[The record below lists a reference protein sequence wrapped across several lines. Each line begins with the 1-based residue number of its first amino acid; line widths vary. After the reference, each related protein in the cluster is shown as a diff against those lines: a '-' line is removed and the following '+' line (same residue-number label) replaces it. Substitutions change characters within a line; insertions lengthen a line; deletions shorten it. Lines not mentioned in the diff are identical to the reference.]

1 MPELHPGTGTRR
13 KQPTFHS
20 SKLALEVEQGKLAGM
35 TSAQQTSVIEKFRAM
50 HESGCFVL
58 PNPWDI
64 GTAIYLEHLGFEALA
79 TTSAGFA
86 FSRGKRDGGVPRD
99 EMLDHIREIVEATSL
114 PVNADFLAGY
124 ADEPEGVA
132 TNVRL
137 CVYTG
142 VAGLSIEDNTGRTD
156 APLYEKKLAI
166 ERIRAARSA
175 IDSSGSGVVL
185 TGRCEAWL
193 VHDPDP
199 LHTVLDR
206 LAAYAEAGA
215 DCLYAPAVSKPDEIA
230 QIVKTVAPKPVNVL
244 VSGFN
249 HQLSLSQ
256 LADLGVRRVSVGSGL
271 ALAAWGTFLRA
282 AKDIK
287 ENGTFNL
294 LANGA
299 ASVDLNELFQEQS

>member
-1 MPELHPGTGTRR
+1 M
-13 KQPTFHS
+13 S
-20 SKLALEVEQGKLAGM
+20 SAK
-35 TSAQQTSVIEKFRAM
+35 QTSVSAKFRKM

-64 GTAIYLEHLGFEALA
+64 GTAIYLEQLGFEALA

-99 EMLDHIREIVEATSL
+99 EMLEHIREIVEATSL

-124 ADEPEGVA
+124 ADEPEAVAANVQLCVA
-132 TNVRL
+132 T
-137 CVYTG
+137 G
-142 VAGLSIEDNTGRTD
+142 IAGLSIEDNTGRTD
-156 APLYEKKLAI
+156 TPLYEKKLAI
-166 ERIRAARSA
+166 DRIRAARAA
-175 IDSSGSGVVL
+175 IDASDSCVVL

-206 LAAYAEAGA
+206 LAAYADAGA
-215 DCLYAPAVSKPDEIA
+215 DCLYAPGVHKPDEIA
-230 QIVKTVAPKPVNVL
+230 QIVNTVAPKPVNVL

-256 LADLGVRRVSVGSGL
+256 LTDLGVRRISVGSGL

-287 ENGTFNL
+287 TNGTFNL

-299 ASVDLNELFQEQS
+299 ASADLNQLFREKS

>member
-1 MPELHPGTGTRR
+1 M
-13 KQPTFHS
+13 S
-20 SKLALEVEQGKLAGM
+20 SPRQS
-35 TSAQQTSVIEKFRAM
+35 SATATFRAM

-99 EMLDHIREIVEATSL
+99 EMLAHIREIVEATAL

-137 CVYTG
+137 CVNTG

-156 APLYEKKLAI
+156 TPLYEKKLAI
-166 ERIRAARSA
+166 DRIRAARSE

-199 LHTVLDR
+199 FNTVLDR

-215 DCLYAPAVSKPDEIA
+215 DCLYAPGVSRPDEIA

-249 HQLSLSQ
+249 HQRSLSQ
-256 LADLGVRRVSVGSGL
+256 LTDLGVRRISVGSGL
-271 ALAAWGTFLRA
+271 ALAAWGVFQRA

-287 ENGTFNL
+287 TNGAFNL

-299 ASVDLNELFQEQS
+299 ASADLNKLFQEEL

>member
-1 MPELHPGTGTRR
+1 
-13 KQPTFHS
+13 
-20 SKLALEVEQGKLAGM
+20 M
-35 TSAQQTSVIEKFRAM
+35 TSAKQTSVTAKFRKM

-64 GTAIYLEHLGFEALA
+64 GTAIYLENLGFGALA

-86 FSRGKRDGGVPRD
+86 FSRGRPDGGVPRD
-99 EMLDHIREIVEATSL
+99 EMLAHIREIVEATTL

-124 ADEPEGVA
+124 ADEPERVTA
-132 TNVRL
+132 NVRL
-137 CVYTG
+137 CVATG

-156 APLYEKKLAI
+156 VPLYEKKLAI
-166 ERIRAARSA
+166 DRIRAARSTIEA
-175 IDSSGSGVVL
+175 SGNGVVL

-193 VHDPDP
+193 VNHPEP
-199 LHTVLDR
+199 FRTVLDR

-215 DCLYAPAVSKPDEIA
+215 DCLYAPGVSKPDEIA

-256 LADLGVRRVSVGSGL
+256 LADLGVRRISVGSGL
-271 ALAAWGTFLRA
+271 ALATWGTFFRA

-299 ASVDLNELFQEQS
+299 ASADLNELFREKS

>member
-1 MPELHPGTGTRR
+1 M
-13 KQPTFHS
+13 S
-20 SKLALEVEQGKLAGM
+20 SAK
-35 TSAQQTSVIEKFRAM
+35 QTSVTAKFRKM

-64 GTAIYLEHLGFEALA
+64 GTTIYLENLGFEAFA

-86 FSRGKRDGGVPRD
+86 FSRGKFDGGVPRD
-99 EMLDHIREIVEATSL
+99 EMLAHIREIVDATSL

-124 ADEPEGVA
+124 ADEPEEVA
-132 TNVRL
+132 INVGL
-137 CVYTG
+137 CVETG

-156 APLYEKKLAI
+156 TPLYEKKLAI
-166 ERIRAARSA
+166 DRIRAARST
-175 IDSSGSGVVL
+175 IDASGSGVVL

-193 VHDPDP
+193 VHNPDP
-199 LHTVLDR
+199 FNTVLDR

-215 DCLYAPAVSKPDEIA
+215 DCLYAPGVSKPDEIA

-256 LADLGVRRVSVGSGL
+256 LTDLGVRRISVGSGL
-271 ALAAWGTFLRA
+271 ALAAWGIFMRA

-287 ENGTFNL
+287 ANGTFDL

-299 ASVDLNELFQEQS
+299 ASSELNELFREKS

>member
-1 MPELHPGTGTRR
+1 
-13 KQPTFHS
+13 
-20 SKLALEVEQGKLAGM
+20 M
-35 TSAQQTSVIEKFRAM
+35 TSTKQTCAAAKFRAL
-50 HESGCFVL
+50 HQSGCFVL

-86 FSRGKRDGGVPRD
+86 FSRGKPDGDVPRD
-99 EMLDHIREIVEATSL
+99 EMLAHIREIVEATAL
-114 PVNADFLAGY
+114 PVNADFLAGF

-132 TNVRL
+132 GNVRL
-137 CVYTG
+137 CIETG

-156 APLYEKKLAI
+156 TPLYDKKLATD
-166 ERIRAARSA
+166 RIRAARAS
-175 IDSSGSGVVL
+175 IDASGSRVVL

-199 LHTVLDR
+199 FHTVLDR
-206 LAAYAEAGA
+206 LVAYAEAGA
-215 DCLYAPAVSKPDEIA
+215 DCLYAPGVKKPDEIA
-230 QIVKTVAPKPVNVL
+230 QIVKTVAPKSVNVL

-256 LADLGVRRVSVGSGL
+256 LTDLGVRRISVGSGL

-287 ENGTFNL
+287 
-294 LANGA
+294 ANGA
-299 ASVDLNELFQEQS
+299 FTLLADGAPSPELNKLFQEKS

>member
-1 MPELHPGTGTRR
+1 
-13 KQPTFHS
+13 
-20 SKLALEVEQGKLAGM
+20 
-35 TSAQQTSVIEKFRAM
+35 M

-64 GTAIYLEHLGFEALA
+64 GTAIYLEDLGFEALA

-86 FSRGKRDGGVPRD
+86 FSRGKRDGAVPRD
-99 EMLDHIREIVEATSL
+99 EMLAHIREIVDATSL
-114 PVNADFLAGY
+114 PVNADFLGGY
-124 ADEPEGVA
+124 ADDPEGVA
-132 TNVRL
+132 ANVRL
-137 CVYTG
+137 CVATG

-156 APLYEKKLAI
+156 PPLYEKKLASD
-166 ERIRAARSA
+166 RIRAARSA
-175 IDSSGSGVVL
+175 IDASGSGVLL

-199 LHTVLDR
+199 FRTVLDR

-215 DCLYAPAVSKPDEIA
+215 DCLYAPGVSNTDEIS

-256 LADLGVRRVSVGSGL
+256 LADLGVRRISVGSGL

-282 AKDIK
+282 AQDIK
-287 ENGTFNL
+287 TNGTFKL

-299 ASVDLNELFQEQS
+299 KTGDLNELFQEKS

>member
-1 MPELHPGTGTRR
+1 
-13 KQPTFHS
+13 
-20 SKLALEVEQGKLAGM
+20 M
-35 TSAQQTSVIEKFRAM
+35 TSTKQSSVVAKFRAM
-50 HESGCFVL
+50 HESRCFVL

-99 EMLDHIREIVEATSL
+99 EMLAHIREVVEATSL

-124 ADEPEGVA
+124 ADEPEDVA

-137 CVYTG
+137 CVDTG

-156 APLYEKKLAI
+156 TPLYEKKLAI
-166 ERIRAARSA
+166 DRIRAARSA

-199 LHTVLDR
+199 FHTVLDR
-206 LAAYAEAGA
+206 LTAYAEAGA
-215 DCLYAPAVSKPDEIA
+215 DCLYAPGVSKPDEIA
-230 QIVKTVAPKPVNVL
+230 QIVKTVGPKPVNVL

-256 LADLGVRRVSVGSGL
+256 LTDLGVRRISVGSGL
-271 ALAAWGTFLRA
+271 ALAAWGIFLRA
-282 AKDIK
+282 AKEMK
-287 ENGTFNL
+287 ANGTFNL

-299 ASVDLNELFQEQS
+299 ASADLNELFREKS